1 MATARV
7 DIAIETSAERECS
20 VVRDFERGPL
30 TMAPGHVTGCQAHR
44 GIRTVTFADGTI
56 ARERLIGV
64 DEQDRRIVFSI
75 IGDTIRPEHDNAVM
89 QVVPG
94 GDSTCTLVWMH
105 DVLPDDL
112 APTLHAA
119 MVHATP
125 AIQTALG
132 ALAPI
137 ETPRTGSEDQRAIT
151 AIRTSIRSGT
161 CAGWSSSSS

>member
-7 DIAIETSAERECS
+7 DIPIATSAERVWS
-20 VVRDFERGPL
+20 VVRDFETGPL
-30 TMAPGHVTGCQAHR
+30 AMAPSYVTGCQAHH
-44 GIRTVTFADGTI
+44 GIRTMTFANGTI

-89 QVVPG
+89 QVIPG

-119 MVHATP
+119 MVDATP
-125 AIQTALG
+125 TIQTALSAG
-132 ALAPI
+132 GN
-137 ETPRTGSEDQRAIT
+137 TGDDTLESHHP
-151 AIRTSIRSGT
+151 
-161 CAGWSSSSS
+161 